1 MFFSPPSNREF
12 LITSLIATLVA
23 ANALAVVLRIPL
35 LAAYLPQVRP
45 HGLLAAG
52 SVFLR
57 QECIL
62 IGRDLREVAL
72 AGLDHR
78 GNRCEA
84 LASLQLVAGRL
95 GRAVVSI
102 GLADIDSRTLAAL
115 GRRGTVR
122 ADEVVTM
129 FVTVQL
135 FGLRQS
141 ALDVLDTRG
150 ISDFSHLNSGV
161 DNPYAERGKKVKV

>member
-1 MFFSPPSNREF
+1 M
-12 LITSLIATLVA
+12 
-23 ANALAVVLRIPL
+23 LRIIL
-35 LAAYLPQVRP
+35 LAADLPQVCP

-52 SVFLR
+52 SIFLR
-57 QECIL
+57 QEVIL
-62 IGRDLREVAL
+62 VGRDLREVAL

-78 GNRCEA
+78 GNRCET
-84 LASLQLVAGRL
+84 LACLQLIAGRL
-95 GRAVVSI
+95 GSAVVSI

-115 GRRGTVR
+115 GRRGTMR

-135 FGLRQS
+135 FGFRQS

-161 DNPYAERGKKVKV
+161 DNPYAGRGKKVKV

>member
-1 MFFSPPSNREF
+1 M
-12 LITSLIATLVA
+12 
-23 ANALAVVLRIPL
+23 LRIPL

-52 SVFLR
+52 GVLLR
-57 QECIL
+57 QEVIL
-62 IGRDLREVAL
+62 VGRDLRQVAL
-72 AGLDHR
+72 ALSNHR

-84 LASLQLVAGRL
+84 LTSLQLVAGRL

-115 GRRGTVR
+115 GRRGTMR
-122 ADEVVTM
+122 ADQIVTM

-135 FGLRQS
+135 FGFRQS

-161 DNPYAERGKKVKV
+161 DNPYAGRGKKVKV